1 MIWDRDKV
9 FWSQGLDLV
18 AGIDE
23 VGRGC
28 LSGPV
33 VAAAFMAN
41 SHAELPAVRDSKK
54 VSAGQRQKLYQQLL
68 PAAIDFAVGLA
79 SPQEID
85 ELNILEATRLA
96 MLRAVKGLK
105 ITPEL
110 LLIDG
115 NQAIFSD
122 IPQETVVKGDAKY
135 GNIAS
140 ASIIAK
146 VTRDAV
152 MERMHIHF
160 PAYSFDK
167 NKGYGT
173 GEHFQALNDFGPCP
187 IHRFSFNG
195 VGQLRLPI

>member
-1 MIWDRDKV
+1 MIWDSDKV
-9 FWSQGLDLV
+9 FWSKGQELV

-33 VAAAFMAN
+33 VAAAYMAN
-41 SHAELPAVRDSKK
+41 SQAELPLVRDSKK
-54 VSAGQRQKLYQQLL
+54 VTASQRQKLYTQLL
-68 PAAIDFAVGLA
+68 PAAIDYAIGLA
-79 SPQEID
+79 SPEEID
-85 ELNILEATRLA
+85 DINILQATKLA
-96 MLRAVKGLK
+96 MRRAVTGLK
-105 ITPEL
+105 IKPQL

-115 NQAIFSD
+115 NARIFSE
-122 IPQETVVKGDAKY
+122 IPQQTVVKGDAKY

-146 VTRDAV
+146 VTRDTV
-152 MERMHIHF
+152 MERLHLQYPH
-160 PAYSFDK
+160 YYFDK

-173 GEHFQALNDFGPCP
+173 ADHLKALQEHGPCP

-195 VGQLRLPI
+195 VGQLKLPI